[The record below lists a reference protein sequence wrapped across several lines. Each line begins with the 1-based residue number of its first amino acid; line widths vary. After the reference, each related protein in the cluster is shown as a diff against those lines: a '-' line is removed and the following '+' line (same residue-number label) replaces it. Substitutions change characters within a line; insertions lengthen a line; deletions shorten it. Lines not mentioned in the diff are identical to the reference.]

1 MATIC
6 NHHVI
11 SCMHGLRERQHPQQQ
26 ALERAGINPT
36 VIENSGQRVHT
47 EQVARLFKT
56 VQETLDD
63 EFMGFTQNNCKVGLF
78 ATMAELVSHCSTLGE
93 LLEKAVNFYNLVSND
108 IPMRLSRSRG
118 NAVLS
123 FTMAKPEFD
132 PEHFMAEFWLVIW
145 HRFPSWYIGEPIRL
159 KETHFT
165 FSAPQHRGE
174 LEIMFPAD
182 LQFNS
187 SANRLIFDAQY
198 LDKPLVRSAQELET
212 FVQNA
217 PADVMT
223 IPGSDTTLEA
233 QIERIIG
240 QRHPDRLVFV
250 PMHQLAKELGISSQ
264 TLHRRLKESATSYQ
278 KIKDNLRREVA
289 IQKLVH
295 EKLSVEEVADIVG
308 FTESRSFTR
317 AFKHWTGLT
326 PRQHC
331 KQKYGTK
338 LAEMAPLT
346 YK

>member
-11 SCMHGLRERQHPQQQ
+11 SCMHGLRERQLSQQQ
-26 ALERAGINPT
+26 ALERAGINPA
-36 VIENSGQRVHT
+36 VIENNSQRVHT
-47 EQVARLFKT
+47 DQVARLFKT

-93 LLEKAVNFYNLVSND
+93 LLEKAVRFYNLVSTD
-108 IPMRLSRSRG
+108 IPMRLSRARG

-159 KETHFT
+159 QQTHFT
-165 FSAPQHRGE
+165 FSAPQHRSE
-174 LEIMFPAD
+174 LQIMFPAE

-187 SANRLIFDAQY
+187 SANRLVFDAQY
-198 LDKPLVRSAQELET
+198 LDKPLIRSAQELET

-233 QIERIIG
+233 QIERIIS
-240 QRHPDRLVFV
+240 QRHPVNLVFV
-250 PMHQLAKELGISSQ
+250 PIHQMAAELGISSQ

-289 IQKLVH
+289 IQKLVVD
-295 EKLSVEEVADIVG
+295 KLSVEQVSEIVG

-331 KQKYGTK
+331 KQKS
-338 LAEMAPLT
+338 
-346 YK
+346 

>member
-11 SCMHGLRERQHPQQQ
+11 SCMHGLRENNHPQQQ

-36 VIENSGQRVHT
+36 VMNNSNQRVHT
-47 EQVARLFKT
+47 DQVARLFKT

-63 EFMGFTQNNCKVGLF
+63 EFMGFTQTHCKVGLF

-93 LLEKAVNFYNLVSND
+93 LLDKAINFYNLVSND
-108 IPMRLSRSRG
+108 IPMKLSRSQG
-118 NAVLS
+118 NAVVS
-123 FTMAKPEFD
+123 FQLTQPHLD

-145 HRFPSWYIGEPIRL
+145 HRFPSWYIGQPIRL
-159 KETHFT
+159 QETHFT
-165 FSAPQHRGE
+165 FSSPQHRDE
-174 LEIMFPAD
+174 LQIMFPSQ
-182 LQFNS
+182 LHFNR

-198 LDKPLVRSAQELET
+198 LDKPLVRSDQELET
-212 FVQNA
+212 YVQNA

-223 IPGSDTTLEA
+223 IPGSDSTLEA
-233 QIERIIG
+233 KIERIIG
-240 QRHPDRLVFV
+240 QRHPDRLVFA
-250 PMHQLAKELGISSQ
+250 PIHQLAEELGISSQ

-289 IQKLVH
+289 IQKLVN
-295 EKLSVEEVADIVG
+295 ERLSVEQVADIVG

-326 PRQHC
+326 PREYC
-331 KQKYGTK
+331 KRE
-338 LAEMAPLT
+338 A
-346 YK
+346 

>member
-11 SCMHGLRERQHPQQQ
+11 SCMHGLRQNNLPQQQ
-26 ALERAGINPT
+26 ALERAGINPA
-36 VIENSGQRVHT
+36 VMGQPNQRVHT
-47 EQVARLFKT
+47 DQVARLFKT

-63 EFMGFTQNNCKVGLF
+63 EFMGFTHNNCKVGLF

-108 IPMRLSRSRG
+108 IPMHLSQTHG

-123 FTMAKPEFD
+123 FTMDQPQLD

-159 KETHFT
+159 QETHFT
-165 FSAPQHRGE
+165 FKAPAHRSE
-174 LEIMFPAD
+174 LQIMFPSQ
-182 LQFNS
+182 LQFNRR
-187 SANRLIFDAQY
+187 ANRLIFDAQY
-198 LDKPLVRSAQELET
+198 LDKPLVRSDQELAT
-212 FVQNA
+212 YVQNA

-223 IPGSDTTLEA
+223 IPGSDSTLEA

-240 QRHPDRLVFV
+240 QRHPDRLVFA
-250 PMHQLAKELGISSQ
+250 PIHELAKELGVSSQ

-289 IQKLVH
+289 IHKLVN
-295 EKLSVEEVADIVG
+295 ERLSVEKVADIVG
-308 FTESRSFTR
+308 FSEPRSFTR

-326 PRQHC
+326 PREYC
-331 KQKYGTK
+331 KQE
-338 LAEMAPLT
+338 A
-346 YK
+346 

>member
-6 NHHVI
+6 NHHVL
-11 SCMHGLRERQHPQQQ
+11 SSMHGLREKAIPQQQ

-36 VIENSGQRVHT
+36 VMNNKTQRVHT
-47 EQVARLFKT
+47 DQVARLFKT
-56 VQETLDD
+56 VQETLND

-93 LLEKAVNFYNLVSND
+93 LLDKAVNFYNLVSND
-108 IPMRLSRSRG
+108 IPMHLSQADG

-123 FTMAKPEFD
+123 FTMNQPQLD

-159 KETHFT
+159 QETHFT
-165 FSAPQHRGE
+165 FKSPAHSSE
-174 LEIMFPAD
+174 LQIMFPGQ
-182 LQFNS
+182 LQFKR

-198 LDKPLVRSAQELET
+198 LDKPLVRSDQELAA

-223 IPGSDTTLEA
+223 IPGSDSTLEA

-240 QRHPDRLVFV
+240 QRHPDRLVFA
-250 PMHQLAKELGISSQ
+250 PIHELAKELGISSQ

-289 IQKLVH
+289 IHKLVN
-295 EKLSVEEVADIVG
+295 ERLSVEKVADIVG
-308 FTESRSFTR
+308 FSEPRSFTR

-326 PRQHC
+326 PREYC
-331 KQKYGTK
+331 KRE
-338 LAEMAPLT
+338 A
-346 YK
+346 

>member
-6 NHHVI
+6 NHHVL
-11 SCMHGLRERQHPQQQ
+11 SCMHGLRERNLPQQQ
-26 ALERAGINPT
+26 ALERAGINPN
-36 VIENSGQRVHT
+36 VIDNSNQRVHT
-47 EQVARLFKT
+47 DQVARLFKT
-56 VQETLDD
+56 VQETLND
-63 EFMGFTQNNCKVGLF
+63 EFMGFTQDNCKVGVF
-78 ATMAELVSHCSTLGE
+78 ATMAELVSRCATLGE
-93 LLEKAVNFYNLVSND
+93 LLDKAVNFYNLISND

-123 FTMAKPEFD
+123 FTMNKPQLD

-165 FSAPQHRGE
+165 FKAPAHRSE
-174 LEIMFPAD
+174 LEIMFPSQ

-198 LDKPLVRSAQELET
+198 LDKPLLRSDQELAQ
-212 FVQNA
+212 FVENA

-223 IPGSDTTLEA
+223 IPGSDSTLEA
-233 QIERIIG
+233 QIERIIST
-240 QRHPDRLVFV
+240 RHPERLVFM
-250 PMHQLAKELGISSQ
+250 PIHQLAKELGISSQ

-278 KIKDNLRREVA
+278 KIKDNMRREMA
-289 IQKLVH
+289 IQKLVI
-295 EKLSVEEVADIVG
+295 EKLSVERVAEIVG

-326 PRQHC
+326 PR
-331 KQKYGTK
+331 KYCRREG
-338 LAEMAPLT
+338 
-346 YK
+346 

>member
-11 SCMHGLRERQHPQQQ
+11 SCMHGLRKNNLPQQQ
-26 ALERAGINPT
+26 ALERAGINPA
-36 VIENSGQRVHT
+36 VMDQPNQRVHT
-47 EQVARLFKT
+47 DQVARLFKT

-63 EFMGFTQNNCKVGLF
+63 EFMGFTHNNCKVGLF

-93 LLEKAVNFYNLVSND
+93 LLDKAVNFYNLVSND
-108 IPMRLSRSRG
+108 IPMQLNQTHG

-123 FTMAKPEFD
+123 FTMDQPQLD

-159 KETHFT
+159 QETHFT
-165 FSAPQHRGE
+165 FKAPAHRSE
-174 LEIMFPAD
+174 LQIMFPSQ
-182 LQFNS
+182 LQFKR

-198 LDKPLVRSAQELET
+198 LDKPLVRSDQELAT
-212 FVQNA
+212 YVQNA

-223 IPGSDTTLEA
+223 IPGADTTLEA
-233 QIERIIG
+233 QIERMIG
-240 QRHPDRLVFV
+240 QRHPDRLVFA
-250 PMHQLAKELGISSQ
+250 PIHELAKELGVSSQ

-289 IQKLVH
+289 IHKLVN
-295 EKLSVEEVADIVG
+295 ERLSVEQVAEVVG

-326 PRQHC
+326 PREYC
-331 KQKYGTK
+331 KREG
-338 LAEMAPLT
+338 
-346 YK
+346 

>member
-11 SCMHGLRERQHPQQQ
+11 SCMHGLRERNLPQQQ
-26 ALERAGINPT
+26 ALERAGINPA
-36 VIENSGQRVHT
+36 VMDQPNQRVHT
-47 EQVARLFKT
+47 DQVARLFKT

-93 LLEKAVNFYNLVSND
+93 LLAKAVNFYNLVSND
-108 IPMRLSRSRG
+108 IPMELSQAEG

-123 FTMAKPEFD
+123 FTMNQPQLD
-132 PEHFMAEFWLVIW
+132 PEHFMTEFWLVIW

-159 KETHFT
+159 RETHFT
-165 FSAPQHRGE
+165 FKSPTHRSE
-174 LEIMFPAD
+174 LQIMFPGQ
-182 LQFNS
+182 LQFKR

-198 LDKPLVRSAQELET
+198 LDKQLVRSDQELQT
-212 FVQNA
+212 YVQNA

-223 IPGSDTTLEA
+223 IPGSDSTLEA
-233 QIERIIG
+233 QIERMIA

-250 PMHQLAKELGISSQ
+250 PIHELARELGVSSQ

-289 IQKLVH
+289 THKLVQEH
-295 EKLSVEEVADIVG
+295 VSVEEVSAIVG
-308 FTESRSFTR
+308 FSEPRSFTR
-317 AFKHWTGLT
+317 AFKHWTGLS
-326 PRQHC
+326 PREYIRQ
-331 KQKYGTK
+331 QR
-338 LAEMAPLT
+338 
-346 YK
+346 

>member
-11 SCMHGLRERQHPQQQ
+11 SCMHGLRERNLPQQQ
-26 ALERAGINPT
+26 ALERAGINPA
-36 VIENSGQRVHT
+36 VMDQPNQRVHT
-47 EQVARLFKT
+47 DQVARLFKT

-93 LLEKAVNFYNLVSND
+93 LLAKAVNFYNLVSND
-108 IPMRLSRSRG
+108 IPMQLSQSEG

-123 FTMAKPEFD
+123 FTMNQPQLD
-132 PEHFMAEFWLVIW
+132 PEHFMTEFWLVIW

-159 KETHFT
+159 RETHFT
-165 FSAPQHRGE
+165 FKSPTHRSE
-174 LEIMFPAD
+174 LQIMFPGQ
-182 LQFNS
+182 LQFKR

-198 LDKPLVRSAQELET
+198 LDKPLVRSDQELAA

-240 QRHPDRLVFV
+240 QRDPDRLVFA
-250 PMHQLAKELGISSQ
+250 PIHELAKELGVSSQ

-289 IQKLVH
+289 IHKLVN
-295 EKLSVEEVADIVG
+295 ERLSVEQVAEVVG

-326 PRQHC
+326 PREYC
-331 KQKYGTK
+331 KREG
-338 LAEMAPLT
+338 
-346 YK
+346 

>member
-11 SCMHGLRERQHPQQQ
+11 SCMHGLREKNHPQQL

-36 VIENSGQRVHT
+36 VMNNSNQRVHT
-47 EQVARLFKT
+47 DQVARLFKT

-93 LLEKAVNFYNLVSND
+93 LLAKAVNFYNLVSND
-108 IPMRLSRSRG
+108 IPMQLSQSEG

-123 FTMAKPEFD
+123 FTMNQPQLD
-132 PEHFMAEFWLVIW
+132 PEHFMTEFWLVIW

-159 KETHFT
+159 RETHFT
-165 FSAPQHRGE
+165 FKSPTHRSE
-174 LEIMFPAD
+174 LQIMFPGQ
-182 LQFNS
+182 LQFKR
-187 SANRLIFDAQY
+187 SANRLLFDAQY
-198 LDKPLVRSAQELET
+198 LDKPLVRSDQELT
-212 FVQNA
+212 AFVQNA

-240 QRHPDRLVFV
+240 QRDPDRLVFA
-250 PMHQLAKELGISSQ
+250 PIHELAKELGVSSQ

-289 IQKLVH
+289 IHKLVN
-295 EKLSVEEVADIVG
+295 ERLSVEQVAEVVG

-326 PRQHC
+326 PREYC
-331 KQKYGTK
+331 KREG
-338 LAEMAPLT
+338 
-346 YK
+346 

>member
-1 MATIC
+1 
-6 NHHVI
+6 
-11 SCMHGLRERQHPQQQ
+11 MHGLRERQHPQQQ

-123 FTMAKPEFD
+123 FTMAKQEFD

-165 FSAPQHRGE
+165 FSAPQHRAE
-174 LEIMFPAD
+174 LEIMFPAA

-198 LDKPLVRSAQELET
+198 LEKPLIRSALELET

-233 QIERIIG
+233 QIERIIS
-240 QRHPDRLVFV
+240 QRHPVNLVFV
-250 PMHQLAKELGISSQ
+250 PIHQMAAELGISSQ
-264 TLHRRLKESATSYQ
+264 TLHRRLKDSATSYQ

-289 IQKLVH
+289 IQKLVN
-295 EKLSVEEVADIVG
+295 ERLSVETVAEIVG

-326 PRQHC
+326 PREYC
-331 KQKYGTK
+331 KR
-338 LAEMAPLT
+338 ES
-346 YK
+346 

>member
-11 SCMHGLRERQHPQQQ
+11 SCMHGLRARQLPQQQ
-26 ALERAGINPT
+26 ALEHAGINPA
-36 VIENSGQRVHT
+36 VIENNSQRVHT
-47 EQVARLFKT
+47 DQVARLFKA

-93 LLEKAVNFYNLVSND
+93 LLEKAVHFYNLVSND

-118 NAVLS
+118 SAILS
-123 FTMAKPEFD
+123 FTMTKPELD
-132 PEHFMAEFWLVIW
+132 PEHFMTEFWLVIW
-145 HRFPSWYIGEPIRL
+145 HRFPSWYIGKPIRL
-159 KETHFT
+159 QQTHFT
-165 FSAPQHRGE
+165 FGAPQHRSE
-174 LEIMFPAD
+174 LQIMFPAE

-187 SANRLIFDAQY
+187 SANRLVFDAQY
-198 LDKPLVRSAQELET
+198 LDKPLIRSTQELET

-233 QIERIIG
+233 QIERIIS
-240 QRHPDRLVFV
+240 QRHPVNLIFM
-250 PMHQLAKELGISSQ
+250 PIHQMAAELGISSQ
-264 TLHRRLKESATSYQ
+264 TLHRRLKDSATSYQ

-289 IQKLVH
+289 IQKLVN
-295 EKLSVEEVADIVG
+295 ERLSVEAVAEIVG

-326 PRQHC
+326 PRAYC
-331 KQKYGTK
+331 KR
-338 LAEMAPLT
+338 ES
-346 YK
+346 

>member
-11 SCMHGLRERQHPQQQ
+11 SCMHGLRQNNLPQQQ
-26 ALERAGINPT
+26 ALERAGINPA
-36 VIENSGQRVHT
+36 VMGQPNQRVHT
-47 EQVARLFKT
+47 DQVARLFKT

-63 EFMGFTQNNCKVGLF
+63 EFMGFTHNNCKVGLF

-108 IPMRLSRSRG
+108 IPMHLSQTHG

-123 FTMAKPEFD
+123 FTMDQPQLD

-159 KETHFT
+159 QETHFT
-165 FSAPQHRGE
+165 FKSPAHSSE
-174 LEIMFPAD
+174 LQIMFPGQ
-182 LQFNS
+182 LQFKR

-198 LDKPLVRSAQELET
+198 LDKPLVRSDQELAA

-223 IPGSDTTLEA
+223 IPGSDSTLEA

-240 QRHPDRLVFV
+240 QRHPDRLVFA
-250 PMHQLAKELGISSQ
+250 PIHELAKELGISSQ

-289 IQKLVH
+289 IHKLVN
-295 EKLSVEEVADIVG
+295 ERLSVEKVADIVG
-308 FTESRSFTR
+308 FSEPRSFTR

-326 PRQHC
+326 PREYC
-331 KQKYGTK
+331 KQE
-338 LAEMAPLT
+338 A
-346 YK
+346 

>member
-6 NHHVI
+6 NHHVM
-11 SCMHGLRERQHPQQQ
+11 SCMHGLRERNLPQQQ
-26 ALERAGINPT
+26 ALERAGINPA
-36 VIENSGQRVHT
+36 VMGQPNQRVHT
-47 EQVARLFKT
+47 DQVARLFKT

-63 EFMGFTQNNCKVGLF
+63 EFMGFTHNHCKVGLF

-93 LLEKAVNFYNLVSND
+93 LLDKAVNFYNLVSND
-108 IPMRLSRSRG
+108 IPMHLSQADG

-123 FTMAKPEFD
+123 FTMNQPQLD

-145 HRFPSWYIGEPIRL
+145 HRFPSWYIGQPIRL
-159 KETHFT
+159 QETHFT
-165 FSAPQHRGE
+165 FKSPAHRSE
-174 LEIMFPAD
+174 LQIMFPGQ
-182 LQFNS
+182 LQFKC

-198 LDKPLVRSAQELET
+198 LDKPLVRSDQELAA

-223 IPGSDTTLEA
+223 IPGSDSTLEA

-240 QRHPDRLVFV
+240 QRHPDRLVFA
-250 PMHQLAKELGISSQ
+250 PIHELAKELGISSQ

-289 IQKLVH
+289 IHKLVN
-295 EKLSVEEVADIVG
+295 ERLSVEKVADIVG
-308 FTESRSFTR
+308 FSEPRSFTR

-326 PRQHC
+326 PREYC
-331 KQKYGTK
+331 KRE
-338 LAEMAPLT
+338 A
-346 YK
+346 

>member
-11 SCMHGLRERQHPQQQ
+11 SCMHGLRERNLPQQQ
-26 ALERAGINPT
+26 ALERAGINPA
-36 VIENSGQRVHT
+36 VMDQPNQRVHT
-47 EQVARLFKT
+47 DQVARLFKT

-63 EFMGFTQNNCKVGLF
+63 EFMGFTHNNCKVGLF

-93 LLEKAVNFYNLVSND
+93 LLDKAVNFYNLVSND
-108 IPMRLSRSRG
+108 IPMQLNQTHG

-123 FTMAKPEFD
+123 FTMDQPQLD

-159 KETHFT
+159 QETHFT
-165 FSAPQHRGE
+165 FKAPAHRSE
-174 LEIMFPAD
+174 LQIMFPSQ
-182 LQFNS
+182 LQFKR

-198 LDKPLVRSAQELET
+198 LDKPLVRSDQELAT
-212 FVQNA
+212 YVQNA

-223 IPGSDTTLEA
+223 IPGADTTLEA
-233 QIERIIG
+233 QIERMIG
-240 QRHPDRLVFV
+240 QRHPERLVFA
-250 PMHQLAKELGISSQ
+250 PIHELAKELGVSSQ

-289 IQKLVH
+289 IHKLVN
-295 EKLSVEEVADIVG
+295 ERLSVEQVAEVVG

-326 PRQHC
+326 PREYC
-331 KQKYGTK
+331 KREG
-338 LAEMAPLT
+338 
-346 YK
+346 

>member
-11 SCMHGLRERQHPQQQ
+11 SCMHGLRERNLPQQQ
-26 ALERAGINPT
+26 ALERAGINPA
-36 VIENSGQRVHT
+36 VMDQPNQRVHT
-47 EQVARLFKT
+47 DQVARLFKT

-93 LLEKAVNFYNLVSND
+93 LLAKAVNFYNLVSND
-108 IPMRLSRSRG
+108 IPMQLSQSEG

-123 FTMAKPEFD
+123 FTMNQPQLD
-132 PEHFMAEFWLVIW
+132 PEHFMTEFWLVIW

-159 KETHFT
+159 RETHFT
-165 FSAPQHRGE
+165 FKSPTHRSE
-174 LEIMFPAD
+174 LQIMFPGQ
-182 LQFNS
+182 LQFKR

-198 LDKPLVRSAQELET
+198 LDKQLVRSDQELQT
-212 FVQNA
+212 YVKNA

-223 IPGSDTTLEA
+223 IPGSDSTLEA
-233 QIERIIG
+233 QIERMIA

-250 PMHQLAKELGISSQ
+250 PIHELARELGVSSQ

-289 IQKLVH
+289 THKLVQEH
-295 EKLSVEEVADIVG
+295 VSVEEVSAIVG
-308 FTESRSFTR
+308 FSEPRSFTR
-317 AFKHWTGLT
+317 AFKHWTGLS
-326 PRQHC
+326 PREYIRQ
-331 KQKYGTK
+331 QR
-338 LAEMAPLT
+338 
-346 YK
+346 

>member
-11 SCMHGLRERQHPQQQ
+11 SCMHGLRENNHPQQQ

-36 VIENSGQRVHT
+36 VMNNSNQRVHT
-47 EQVARLFKT
+47 DQVARLFKT
-56 VQETLDD
+56 VQETLND
-63 EFMGFTQNNCKVGLF
+63 EFMGFTQTHCKVGLF

-93 LLEKAVNFYNLVSND
+93 LLDKAINFYNLVSND
-108 IPMRLSRSRG
+108 IPMKLSRSQG

-123 FTMAKPEFD
+123 FQLTQPHLD

-145 HRFPSWYIGEPIRL
+145 HRFPSWYIGQPIRL
-159 KETHFT
+159 QETHFT
-165 FSAPQHRGE
+165 FSSPQHRDE
-174 LEIMFPAD
+174 LQIMFPSQ
-182 LQFNS
+182 LHFNR

-198 LDKPLVRSAQELET
+198 LDKPLVRSDQELET
-212 FVQNA
+212 YVQNA

-223 IPGSDTTLEA
+223 IPGSDSTLEA
-233 QIERIIG
+233 KIERIIG
-240 QRHPDRLVFV
+240 QRHPDRLIFA
-250 PMHQLAKELGISSQ
+250 PIHQLAEELGISSQ

-289 IQKLVH
+289 IQKLVN
-295 EKLSVEEVADIVG
+295 ERLSVEQVADIVG

-326 PRQHC
+326 PREYC
-331 KQKYGTK
+331 KRE
-338 LAEMAPLT
+338 A
-346 YK
+346 

>member
-11 SCMHGLRERQHPQQQ
+11 SCMHGLRERNLPQQRT
-26 ALERAGINPT
+26 LERAGINPA
-36 VIENSGQRVHT
+36 VMDQPNQRVHT
-47 EQVARLFKT
+47 DQVARLFKT

-93 LLEKAVNFYNLVSND
+93 LLAKAVNFYNLVSND
-108 IPMRLSRSRG
+108 IPMQLSQSEG

-123 FTMAKPEFD
+123 FTMNQPQLD
-132 PEHFMAEFWLVIW
+132 PEHFMTEFWLVIW

-159 KETHFT
+159 RETHFT
-165 FSAPQHRGE
+165 FKSPTHRSE
-174 LEIMFPAD
+174 LQIMFPGQ
-182 LQFNS
+182 LQFKR

-198 LDKPLVRSAQELET
+198 LDKPLVRSDQELAA

-240 QRHPDRLVFV
+240 QRDPDRLVFA
-250 PMHQLAKELGISSQ
+250 PIHELAKELGVSSQ

-289 IQKLVH
+289 IHKLVN
-295 EKLSVEEVADIVG
+295 ERLSVEQVAEVVG

-326 PRQHC
+326 PREYC
-331 KQKYGTK
+331 KREG
-338 LAEMAPLT
+338 
-346 YK
+346 

>member
-1 MATIC
+1 
-6 NHHVI
+6 
-11 SCMHGLRERQHPQQQ
+11 
-26 ALERAGINPT
+26 
-36 VIENSGQRVHT
+36 
-47 EQVARLFKT
+47 
-56 VQETLDD
+56 
-63 EFMGFTQNNCKVGLF
+63 MGFTQNNCKVGLF

-93 LLEKAVNFYNLVSND
+93 LLEKAVHFYNLVSND

-159 KETHFT
+159 QQTHFT
-165 FSAPQHRGE
+165 FSAPQHRSE
-174 LEIMFPAD
+174 LQIMFPAE

-187 SANRLIFDAQY
+187 SANRLVFDAQY
-198 LDKPLVRSAQELET
+198 LDKPLIRSAQELET

-233 QIERIIG
+233 QIERIIS
-240 QRHPDRLVFV
+240 QRHPVNLVFV
-250 PMHQLAKELGISSQ
+250 PIHQMAAELGISSQ
-264 TLHRRLKESATSYQ
+264 TLHRRLKDSATSYQ

-289 IQKLVH
+289 IQKLVN
-295 EKLSVEEVADIVG
+295 ERLSVEAVAEIVG

-326 PRQHC
+326 PREYC
-331 KQKYGTK
+331 KR
-338 LAEMAPLT
+338 ES
-346 YK
+346 